1 MSEYAG
7 RIGTTRRSGSNEEEV
22 LVSDFEDDNEN
33 QRLNVLVMRAK
44 QLELINDNN
53 QYNNALLENI

>member
-22 LVSDFEDDNEN
+22 LVSDFEDDDEN
-33 QRLNVLVMRAK
+33 QRLDVVMRAQ
-44 QLELINDNN
+44 QLESINDNN
-53 QYNNALLENI
+53 QYDNALLENI

>member
-7 RIGTTRRSGSNEEEV
+7 RISTTRRSGSNEEEV

-33 QRLNVLVMRAK
+33 QRLNVLVMRAQ
-44 QLELINDNN
+44 QLESINDNN
-53 QYNNALLENI
+53 QYDNALLENI

>member
-33 QRLNVLVMRAK
+33 QRLNVLVMRAQ
-44 QLELINDNN
+44 QLESIDYN
-53 QYNNALLENI
+53 QYDNALLENI